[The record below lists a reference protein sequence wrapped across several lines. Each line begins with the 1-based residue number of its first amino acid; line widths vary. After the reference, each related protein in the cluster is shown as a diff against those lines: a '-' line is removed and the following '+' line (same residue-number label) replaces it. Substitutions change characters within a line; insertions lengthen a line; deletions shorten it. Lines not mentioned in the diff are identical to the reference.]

1 MIKINLLGD
10 ALASAG
16 AKKGAD
22 KVAAEPAQVYAGGD
36 VAARSTLPIAGLV
49 VGILIAAT
57 GGLYYA
63 WLSNELAK
71 AQHRKEQL
79 EAEKKQYEPYIN
91 LEKTFRAKT
100 EALQKKEEVM
110 TNLKRQQALP
120 VHLLEELANSLPDD
134 VWFKKITQKGTTI
147 TIDGESRNF
156 EAINAF
162 YGNLQSR
169 SRWFKKINYP
179 GARRTPTGSL
189 EFSISFELQN
199 AV

>member
-22 KVAAEPAQVYAGGD
+22 KGVVEPAQVYSGGEG
-36 VAARSTLPIAGLV
+36 AARSSLPIAGLI
-49 VGILIAAT
+49 VGILFAAL
-57 GGLYYA
+57 GGLYYV
-63 WLSNELAK
+63 WLNNEFTQAK
-71 AQHRKEQL
+71 AKKAEL
-79 EAEKKQYEPYIN
+79 ERDKQQYEPYIA
-91 LEKTFRAKT
+91 LEKKFRQKK

-120 VHLLEELANSLPDD
+120 VHFLEELANSVPDD
-134 VWFKKITQKGTTI
+134 VWFKKITQKGSTI
-147 TIDGESRNF
+147 TIEGESRNF

-169 SRWFKKINYP
+169 TRWFQKINYP
-179 GARRTPTGSL
+179 GARRVASGSL
-189 EFSISFELQN
+189 EFTITFELQN

>member
-10 ALASAG
+10 ALASTG
-16 AKKGAD
+16 AKKGTD
-22 KVAAEPAQVYAGGD
+22 KAAAEPAQVYSGGRG
-36 VAARSTLPIAGLV
+36 AARSSLPIAGLV
-49 VGILIAAT
+49 VGILFAAL
-57 GGLYYA
+57 GGLYYV
-63 WLSNELAK
+63 WLNNEVNK
-71 AQHRKEQL
+71 AEQKKAEL
-79 EAEKKQYEPYIN
+79 ERDKKQYEPYIT
-91 LEKTFRAKT
+91 LEKKFRTKK

-120 VHLLEELANSLPDD
+120 VHFLEELANSLPDD
-134 VWFKKITQKGTTI
+134 VWFKKITQKGSTI

-169 SRWFKKINYP
+169 TRWFKQINYP
-179 GARRTPTGSL
+179 GARRVASGSL
-189 EFSISFELQN
+189 EFTISFQLQN